1 MKPPVLRILLG
12 SLMPL
17 LLGACVS
24 FRWER
29 DLRFAPL
36 PEASIESLVP
46 GRDDLQAVLDSLG
59 APLWVNEL
67 PAGEVS
73 LAYGW
78 SHKRALG
85 FNVNIPITSDVA
97 GTVDYTDTRGEM
109 PGLLALFDSELT
121 LVEIR
126 RGLLRDLTL
135 ERGRPR
141 PSAPVQEP

>member
-1 MKPPVLRILLG
+1 MKASILRFLALPLL
-12 SLMPL
+12 PL

-36 PEASIESLVP
+36 PESSIDSLVP
-46 GRDDLQAVLDSLG
+46 GRDGLQVVLDRLG

-67 PAGEVS
+67 PGGALS

-78 SHKRALG
+78 SHARGLG
-85 FNVNIPITSDVA
+85 FNVHVPITSDVS
-97 GTVDYTDTRGEM
+97 GTVDYTDTRQEM
-109 PGLLALFDSELT
+109 PGLLAVFDPELT
-121 LVEIR
+121 LIEVR

-135 ERGRPR
+135 ERGRQR
-141 PSAPVQEP
+141 PSAPSQND